1 VDEELLDIKP
11 GDIFLSHF
19 TRNLYLI
26 VYVDAIRGIAKTRV
40 YRLSN
45 DTYIDIT
52 YLYETDEDGLVSYP
66 LNLFKEKRQ
75 FRLSDMNFDELL
87 SRMI

>member
-1 VDEELLDIKP
+1 MDEELLDIKP

-66 LNLFKEKRQ
+66 LDIFKRKWH
-75 FRLSDMNFDELL
+75 FKLTDMNYDDLFC
-87 SRMI
+87 RII